1 MQELLG
7 ARLLVVTGKGGVG
20 KTTVAAALGL
30 GAARAGKRTVVCE
43 VAEQERITAIFGR
56 PPSGARETL
65 LAPGLHAFSV
75 NPEHAKEE
83 WLRHQLHTGALA
95 GLLGHSRIF
104 QYITA
109 AAPGLTEV
117 LTIGKVWEL
126 AQLQRRTPGAAPY
139 DLAILDA
146 PATGGGLALLR
157 APRTYAA
164 IAKVGPV
171 GRHAATID
179 AFLADPS
186 CTAVVAVALPEEMPV
201 NETIDL
207 EARLQDDLGIE
218 LARVLVNGVLPERLG
233 KREAEAIE
241 TLDGAGSPAARKAL
255 EAALAG
261 RDRVR
266 AQRAQL
272 TRLRRATEAPVAT
285 LPFLLTPELRRED
298 LDALSRELEGKL

>member
-1 MQELLG
+1 VQELLG

-30 GAARAGKRTVVCE
+30 AAARAGKRTVICE
-43 VAEQERITAIFGR
+43 VAEQERITALFGR
-56 PPSGARETL
+56 PPAGARETL

-75 NPEHAKEE
+75 NPEQAKEE

-95 GLLGHSRIF
+95 GVLGHSRIF
-104 QYITA
+104 QYVTA

-171 GRHAATID
+171 GRHAAKID
-179 AFLADPS
+179 AFLSDPS
-186 CTAVVAVALPEEMPV
+186 CTSVIAVALPEEMPV
-201 NETIDL
+201 NETIAL
-207 EARLQDDLGIE
+207 ESRLRDELGTS
-218 LARVLVNGVLPERLG
+218 LARILVNGALPERLG

-241 TLDGAGSPAARKAL
+241 ALDGAGSPAARKAL

-261 RDRVR
+261 RARAR
-266 AQRAQL
+266 AQRGQL
-272 TRLRRATEAPVAT
+272 ARLRRATDAPVAT
-285 LPFLLTPELRRED
+285 LPFLLTPELERDD
-298 LDALSRELEGKL
+298 LDTLARELEGTL